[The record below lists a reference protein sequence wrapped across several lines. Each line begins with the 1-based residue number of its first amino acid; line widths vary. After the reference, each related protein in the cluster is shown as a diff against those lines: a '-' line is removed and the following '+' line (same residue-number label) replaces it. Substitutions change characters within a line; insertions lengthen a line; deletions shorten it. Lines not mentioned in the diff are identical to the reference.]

1 MEASLTSLYPGKKS
15 ISFCFNGT
23 IKKIIHYE
31 WLTNLLFKS
40 FYMHIRLIHSP
51 PPRVTCCLKS
61 SHQHS
66 CCKNT
71 ENKRCSGS
79 HYCLTATRCWLW
91 LVLWWFCPTVK
102 DTGGCPSDRLVT
114 RGSVLFSVQT
124 SEFNPPCLH
133 IYPQSHL
140 HVQAFTGIF
149 HPFPGA
155 VGSNDIP
162 HNAKSDYC
170 HEAPAEEM
178 RRQTLLHT
186 T

>member
-1 MEASLTSLYPGKKS
+1 MYWLNHFTCISGSFIHHHDVWRVVWRAPTNTPAAKTQRTSGAVVRTTASLQQGA
-15 ISFCFNGT
+15 G
-23 IKKIIHYE
+23 
-31 WLTNLLFKS
+31 
-40 FYMHIRLIHSP
+40 RD
-51 PPRVTCCLKS
+51 
-61 SHQHS
+61 S
-66 CCKNT
+66 CCG
-71 ENKRCSGS
+71 GS
-79 HYCLTATRCWLW
+79 VPQSKTK
-91 LVLWWFCPTVK
+91 V
-102 DTGGCPSDRLVT
+102 TGGCPSDRLVT
-114 RGSVLFSVQT
+114 RGNVLFSVQT

-162 HNAKSDYC
+162 HNAKCDYC